1 MLKYFIEFF
10 GTFLLVA
17 ALGISGDPIAIGL
30 ILAAFIYIGADV
42 TGGHFNPA
50 VTLAAWAADEIPS
63 SKISA
68 NIFSQ
73 LFGAFA
79 AAAFVWWISGTTFVT
94 QPDPST
100 TLSGFIAVE
109 FIFSFFFILVFLY
122 FIYPNRRRRNPIYGI
137 LAGGVLGACYY
148 ITEPYTGVGLN
159 PALNLGYITA
169 DTINHGY
176 SYYHLPVYLLTPL
189 LGGLSAAYVHR
200 KLST

>member
-10 GTFLLVA
+10 GTFLLVS
-17 ALGISGDPIAIGL
+17 ALGISGDPFTIGL
-30 ILAAFIYIGADV
+30 ILAALIYIGV
-42 TGGHFNPA
+42 EISGGHFNPA
-50 VTLAAWAADEIPS
+50 VTLAAWAADEIPA

-73 LFGAFA
+73 ILGALA
-79 AAAFVWWISGTTFVT
+79 ASAFVWWVSGTTFVT
-94 QPDPST
+94 QPDAST
-100 TLSGFIAVE
+100 SLSIFIGME
-109 FIFSFFFILVFLY
+109 FVFSFFFILVFLQ

-137 LAGGVLGACYY
+137 VAGGALAACYLV
-148 ITEPYTGVGLN
+148 TEPYTGVGLN
-159 PALNLGYITA
+159 PALNIGFITA

-189 LGGLSAAYVHR
+189 IAGLAAAFAHH

>member
-1 MLKYFIEFF
+1 MLKYFIEFI

-30 ILAAFIYIGADV
+30 ILAALIYIGADL

-50 VTLAAWAADEIPS
+50 VTLAAWAADEMPT

-73 LFGAFA
+73 LLGALA
-79 AAAFVWWISGTTFVT
+79 ASAFVWWISGTTFVT
-94 QPDPST
+94 QPDDST

-109 FIFSFFFILVFLY
+109 FIFSFFFILVFLF

-137 LAGGVLGACYY
+137 VAGGVLGACYL
-148 ITEPYTGVGLN
+148 ITEPYTGIGLN

-176 SYYHLPVYLLTPL
+176 SYFHLPVYLLTPL
-189 LGGLSAAYVHR
+189 ISGLAAAFVHR
-200 KLST
+200 KLSM